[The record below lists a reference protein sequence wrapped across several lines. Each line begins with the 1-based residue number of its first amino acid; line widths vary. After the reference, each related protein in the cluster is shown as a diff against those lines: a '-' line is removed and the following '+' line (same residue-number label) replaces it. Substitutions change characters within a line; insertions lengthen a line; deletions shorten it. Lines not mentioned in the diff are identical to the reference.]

1 MAFSDF
7 KSINMVIKKYPVKI
21 RREKFLSD
29 DITLAIPN
37 WFMENLNFVIQNKSI
52 NDSEFFL
59 CEVFIYPFLQEV
71 WKKHT
76 TMQLWSHQA
85 ICFNQELSGEP
96 DYLFSSVTKEAVTHI
111 INSPILTVVEAKK
124 ENFTEGWGQC
134 LAEMIAC
141 QKINDNPDII
151 IFGIV
156 TTGEFW
162 RFGKLH
168 GDTFTENTLPVS
180 IENPSKIMGCLEYV
194 MNECESQLQLK

>member
-1 MAFSDF
+1 
-7 KSINMVIKKYPVKI
+7 MVIKKYPVKI

-29 DITLAIPN
+29 DIALTIPN

-52 NDSEFFL
+52 NDNEFFL

-85 ICFNQELSGEP
+85 IFYNKELSGEP
-96 DYLFSSVTKEAVTHI
+96 DYLFSLVTKEAVTHI
-111 INSPILTVVEAKK
+111 INSPFLTVVEAKK
-124 ENFTEGWGQC
+124 ENFSEGWGQC

-141 QKINDNPDII
+141 QKINDNPDMI

-162 RFGKLH
+162 RFGKLQ

-194 MNECESQLQLK
+194 MNECESQLQLT